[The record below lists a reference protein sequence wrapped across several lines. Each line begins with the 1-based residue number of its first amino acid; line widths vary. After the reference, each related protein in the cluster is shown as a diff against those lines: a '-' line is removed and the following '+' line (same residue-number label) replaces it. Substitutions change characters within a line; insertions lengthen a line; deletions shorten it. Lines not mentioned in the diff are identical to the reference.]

1 MNKSGEAMRDL
12 YDIFNVDDY
21 SRIRHHGDDEREP
34 CQDIDDID
42 DNDTATLDELETI
55 DEDISD
61 FLDTSTDD
69 GDE

>member
-34 CQDIDDID
+34 CQDIDD
-42 DNDTATLDELETI
+42 NDTATLDELETI

-69 GDE
+69 DGAE